1 MNDPSVPTLKPEPL
15 TVMVSPA
22 TASLTLKLNSAVW
35 SSARTAVAN
44 TVEAS
49 TPAAANMID
58 SNGRRT
64 SDSDLCIGQ
73 FYIVV

>member
-15 TVMVSPA
+15 TVIVSPA
-22 TASLTLKLNSAVW
+22 TASLTLKLNSAA
-35 SSARTAVAN
+35 SPSAQTAVAN

-49 TPAAANMID
+49 TPAATNMIN
-58 SNGRRT
+58 SGGRRT
-64 SDSDLCIGQ
+64 SNSDLCIDQ